1 MLKNTR
7 EKVNEIQDVTLN
19 ELEKECGM
27 KLHYHYH
34 GNVKTLHDMTIDEIP
49 KERARIKRLERLGVY

>member
-1 MLKNTR
+1 MLQNSR
-7 EKVNEIQDVTLN
+7 EKVIEIPSVDLD
-19 ELEKECGM
+19 ELERECGL

-49 KERARIKRLERLGVY
+49 KERQRIKRLERLGVY